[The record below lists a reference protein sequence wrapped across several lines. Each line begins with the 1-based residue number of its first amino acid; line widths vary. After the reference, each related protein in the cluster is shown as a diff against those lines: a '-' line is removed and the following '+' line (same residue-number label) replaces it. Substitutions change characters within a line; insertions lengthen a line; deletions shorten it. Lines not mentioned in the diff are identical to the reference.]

1 MTAYKS
7 NVSRVTAL
15 SFLLGVVT
23 ILTSAQPAHAQSF
36 TVNDTAPAIE
46 RWMYPFN
53 SAPCN
58 RPAGSIFGTLGDE
71 AGVDSRHG
79 QHLVGWDTQ
88 SLVATNQGAA
98 YYLIRSC
105 RLTLTINRGGF
116 FQFDPTQDSYRT
128 YFEANQPG
136 YEPDTDVGRPIEL
149 FGVGFRNNF
158 TVFTYEQCSAF
169 GGFSAG
175 GRNAYAAGWST
186 NGTLVDVGNNVGK
199 TNVLF
204 PSFEVAPFAI
214 GQAAEV
220 TVGEFVPTA
229 AKITFDLNLADPLVL
244 TYVQRA
250 LDQGRLRFMV
260 TSLHG
265 TEGQTGQQT
274 YPDFVT
280 HFNEAVFD
288 PSRIEITGTVVSDT
302 DTDTD
307 ELPDDWEQFY
317 FESLTPTATDDPD
330 ADGANNLAEHQ
341 AGTHPL
347 QGDSVLQ
354 ILSIDGHAG
363 EIHLRFTHAASR
375 QYVIESTE
383 DFVTWTPLADAPVYE
398 LGTGIAEW
406 KDAAPTAQRFYR
418 LRAQIE

>member
-1 MTAYKS
+1 MTASKS
-7 NVSRVTAL
+7 NASRVTAF
-15 SFLLGVVT
+15 SALLGAVT
-23 ILTSAQPAHAQSF
+23 VLASAQSAYAQSF
-36 TVNDTAPAIE
+36 TVNDTMPAIE

-53 SAPCN
+53 AAPCN

-98 YYLIRSC
+98 HYLIRSC

-128 YFEANQPG
+128 YFETNHPD
-136 YEPDTDVGRPIEL
+136 YEPDTDAGHPIEL
-149 FGVGFRNNF
+149 FGVGYRNNF
-158 TVFTYEQCSAF
+158 TVHTFAQCSAF

-220 TVGEFVPTA
+220 AVGELVPTA
-229 AKITFDLNLADPLVL
+229 AKITFDLNLADPFVL

-250 LDQGRLRFMV
+250 LDQGRLRFMI

-288 PSRIEITGTVVSDT
+288 PSRIEITGTVVGDT
-302 DTDTD
+302 DADAD
-307 ELPDDWEQFY
+307 GLPDDWEQFY
-317 FESLTPTATDDPD
+317 FENLAATGMDDSD
-330 ADGANNLAEHQ
+330 TDGLNNLAEYQ

-347 QGDSVLQ
+347 QSDSALR
-354 ILSIDGHAG
+354 ILSIAGHEG

-375 QYVIESTE
+375 QYVIEYTE
-383 DFVTWTPLADAPVYE
+383 DLVTWTPLPGAPIYE

-406 KDAAPTAQRFYR
+406 KDAAPAAQRFYR
-418 LRAQIE
+418 LRAQAE